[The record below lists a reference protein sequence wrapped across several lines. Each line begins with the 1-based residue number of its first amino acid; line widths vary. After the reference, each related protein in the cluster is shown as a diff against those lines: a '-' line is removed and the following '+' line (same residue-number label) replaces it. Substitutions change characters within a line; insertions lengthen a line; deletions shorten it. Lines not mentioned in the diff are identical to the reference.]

1 MGSLQFNNDNVIIV
15 MIILVILIIF
25 KPVLYFFSITNSN
38 NPLINDETFEK
49 FRVIYTYILD
59 IILTIIAI
67 YILFF
72 RKNNSVITL
81 ILATIVIFKTFIT
94 FFVEFKLYKNVN
106 LSNNTIENIKAYQKN
121 SVYVT
126 NMFLF
131 WVTIYILTKIFYN

>member
-1 MGSLQFNNDNVIIV
+1 MGILQFNNDNVIIV

-25 KPVLYFFSITNSN
+25 KPLLYFFSITNSN
-38 NPLINDETFEK
+38 NPLIKDETFEK

-59 IILTIIAI
+59 IIITFIAT

-106 LSNNTIENIKAYQKN
+106 LSNNTIENIKAYQKH
-121 SVYVT
+121 SVYIS
-126 NMFLF
+126 NSFLF
-131 WVTIYILTKIFYN
+131 FVAIYILTKIFYN

>member
-1 MGSLQFNNDNVIIV
+1 MGILQFNNDNVIIV

>member
-1 MGSLQFNNDNVIIV
+1 MGSLQFNNDNVIIL

-59 IILTIIAI
+59 IIITFIAT

>member
-1 MGSLQFNNDNVIIV
+1 MGSLQFNNDNVIIL

-38 NPLINDETFEK
+38 NPLIKDETFEK
-49 FRVIYTYILD
+49 FRLIYTYILD
-59 IILTIIAI
+59 IIITFIAV

-72 RKNNSVITL
+72 RKNNSIITL

>member
-1 MGSLQFNNDNVIIV
+1 MGSLQFNNDNVIIL

-38 NPLINDETFEK
+38 NPLIKDETFEK

-94 FFVEFKLYKNVN
+94 FFVEFKLFKYVN

>member
-1 MGSLQFNNDNVIIV
+1 MGSLQFNNDNVIIL

-38 NPLINDETFEK
+38 NPLIKDETFEK
-49 FRVIYTYILD
+49 FRGIYTYILD

>member
-1 MGSLQFNNDNVIIV
+1 MGSLQFNNDNVIIL

>member
-1 MGSLQFNNDNVIIV
+1 

>member
-1 MGSLQFNNDNVIIV
+1 MGILQFNNDNVIIV

-38 NPLINDETFEK
+38 NPLIKDETFEK

-59 IILTIIAI
+59 IIITFIAT

-106 LSNNTIENIKAYQKN
+106 LSNNTIENIKAYQKH
-121 SVYVT
+121 SVYIS
-126 NMFLF
+126 NSFLF
-131 WVTIYILTKIFYN
+131 FVAIYILTKIFYN

>member
-1 MGSLQFNNDNVIIV
+1 MGILQFNNDNVIIV

-38 NPLINDETFEK
+38 NPLIKDETFEK

-59 IILTIIAI
+59 IIITFIAT

-81 ILATIVIFKTFIT
+81 ILATIVIFKSFIT
-94 FFVEFKLYKNVN
+94 FFVELKLYKNVN
-106 LSNNTIENIKAYQKN
+106 LSNNTIENIKAYQKH
-121 SVYVT
+121 SVYIS
-126 NMFLF
+126 NSFLF
-131 WVTIYILTKIFYN
+131 FVAIYILTKIFYN

>member
-1 MGSLQFNNDNVIIV
+1 MGSLQFNNDNVIIL

-38 NPLINDETFEK
+38 NPLIKDETFEK

-94 FFVEFKLYKNVN
+94 FFVELKLYKNIN
-106 LSNNTIENIKAYQKN
+106 LSNNMIENIKAYQKR
-121 SVYVT
+121 SVYVS
-126 NMFLF
+126 NAFLF
-131 WVTIYILTKIFYN
+131 FVAIYILTKIFYN

>member
-1 MGSLQFNNDNVIIV
+1 M
-15 MIILVILIIF
+15 
-25 KPVLYFFSITNSN
+25 YFFSITNSN

>member
-1 MGSLQFNNDNVIIV
+1 MGSLQFNNDNVIIL

-38 NPLINDETFEK
+38 NPLIKDETFEK

-126 NMFLF
+126 NTFLF
-131 WVTIYILTKIFYN
+131 LVTIYILTKIFYN

>member
-1 MGSLQFNNDNVIIV
+1 MGSLQFNNDNVIIL

-38 NPLINDETFEK
+38 NPLIKDETFEK
-49 FRVIYTYILD
+49 FRLIYTYILD
-59 IILTIIAI
+59 IIITFIAV

-72 RKNNSVITL
+72 RKNNSIITL

-94 FFVEFKLYKNVN
+94 FFVELKLYKNIN
-106 LSNNTIENIKAYQKN
+106 LSNNMIENIKAYQKN

>member
-1 MGSLQFNNDNVIIV
+1 MGSLQFNNDNVIIL

-38 NPLINDETFEK
+38 NPLIKDETFEK
-49 FRVIYTYILD
+49 FRLIYTYILD
-59 IILTIIAI
+59 IIITFIAV

-72 RKNNSVITL
+72 RKNNSIITL

-94 FFVEFKLYKNVN
+94 FFVDFKLYKNVN

>member
-1 MGSLQFNNDNVIIV
+1 

-38 NPLINDETFEK
+38 NPLIKDETFEK

-59 IILTIIAI
+59 IIITFIAT

-106 LSNNTIENIKAYQKN
+106 LSNNTIENIKAYQKH
-121 SVYVT
+121 SVYIS
-126 NMFLF
+126 NSFLF
-131 WVTIYILTKIFYN
+131 FVAIYILTKIFYN

>member
-1 MGSLQFNNDNVIIV
+1 MRSLQFNNDNIIIV

-38 NPLINDETFEK
+38 NPLIKDETFEK
-49 FRVIYTYILD
+49 FRLIYTYILD

-94 FFVEFKLYKNVN
+94 FFVELKLYKNIN
-106 LSNNTIENIKAYQKN
+106 LSNNMIENIKAYQKR
-121 SVYVT
+121 SVYVS
-126 NMFLF
+126 NAFLF
-131 WVTIYILTKIFYN
+131 FVAIYILTKIFYN

>member
-1 MGSLQFNNDNVIIV
+1 MGSLQFNNDNVIIL

-38 NPLINDETFEK
+38 NPLIKDETFEK
-49 FRVIYTYILD
+49 FRLIYTYILD
-59 IILTIIAI
+59 IIITFIAI

-94 FFVEFKLYKNVN
+94 FFVELKLYKNVN
-106 LSNNTIENIKAYQKN
+106 LSNNTIENIKAYQKH
-121 SVYVT
+121 SVYMS
-126 NMFLF
+126 NAFLF
-131 WVTIYILTKIFYN
+131 FVAIYILTKIFYN

>member
-1 MGSLQFNNDNVIIV
+1 MGSLQFNNDNVIIL

-38 NPLINDETFEK
+38 NPLIKDETFEK

-106 LSNNTIENIKAYQKN
+106 LSNNTIENIKAYKKH
-121 SVYVT
+121 SVYTT
-126 NMFLF
+126 NIFLLF
-131 WVTIYILTKIFYN
+131 VAGYILTKIFYK

>member
-1 MGSLQFNNDNVIIV
+1 MGILQFNNDNVIIV

-38 NPLINDETFEK
+38 NPLIKDETFEK

-59 IILTIIAI
+59 IIITFIAT

-72 RKNNSVITL
+72 RKNNSGITL

-106 LSNNTIENIKAYQKN
+106 LSNNTIENIKAYQKH
-121 SVYVT
+121 SVYIS
-126 NMFLF
+126 NSFLF
-131 WVTIYILTKIFYN
+131 FVAIYILTKIFYN

>member
-1 MGSLQFNNDNVIIV
+1 MGSLQFNNDNVIIL

-38 NPLINDETFEK
+38 NPLIKDETFEK

-81 ILATIVIFKTFIT
+81 ILATIVIFKTFIK

>member
-1 MGSLQFNNDNVIIV
+1 MGSLQFNNDNVIIL

-38 NPLINDETFEK
+38 NPLIKDETFEK
-49 FRVIYTYILD
+49 IRVIYTYILD

-94 FFVEFKLYKNVN
+94 FFVEFELYKYLN
-106 LSNNTIENIKAYQKN
+106 LSNNTIKNIKAYQNN
-121 SVYVT
+121 SVYVS
-126 NMFLF
+126 NIVLF
-131 WVTIYILTKIFYN
+131 FVASYILTKIFYN

>member
-1 MGSLQFNNDNVIIV
+1 MGILQFNNDNVIIV

-38 NPLINDETFEK
+38 NPLIKDETFEK
-49 FRVIYTYILD
+49 FRVIFTYILD
-59 IILTIIAI
+59 IIITFIAT

-106 LSNNTIENIKAYQKN
+106 LSNNTIENIKAYQKH
-121 SVYVT
+121 SVYIS
-126 NMFLF
+126 NSFLF
-131 WVTIYILTKIFYN
+131 FVAIYILTKIFYN

>member
-1 MGSLQFNNDNVIIV
+1 MGILQFNNDNVIIV

-38 NPLINDETFEK
+38 NPLIKDETFEK

-59 IILTIIAI
+59 IIITFIAT

-94 FFVEFKLYKNVN
+94 FFVELKLYKNVN
-106 LSNNTIENIKAYQKN
+106 LSNNTIENIKAYQKH
-121 SVYVT
+121 SVYIS
-126 NMFLF
+126 NSFLF
-131 WVTIYILTKIFYN
+131 FVAIYILTKIFYN

>member
-1 MGSLQFNNDNVIIV
+1 MGILQFNNDNVIIV

-38 NPLINDETFEK
+38 NPLIKDETFEK

-59 IILTIIAI
+59 IIITFIAT

-81 ILATIVIFKTFIT
+81 ILATIIIFKSFIT
-94 FFVEFKLYKNVN
+94 FFIQFQLYKNVN
-106 LSNNTIENIKAYQKN
+106 LSNNTIKNIKAYEKQSLYISN
-121 SVYVT
+121 AV
-126 NMFLF
+126 LF
-131 WVTIYILTKIFYN
+131 FVASYILTKIFYN

>member
-1 MGSLQFNNDNVIIV
+1 MGSLQFNNDNVIIL

-38 NPLINDETFEK
+38 NPLIKDETFEK

>member
-1 MGSLQFNNDNVIIV
+1 MGSLQFNNDNVIIL

-38 NPLINDETFEK
+38 NPLIKDETFEK

-59 IILTIIAI
+59 IIITFIAT

-94 FFVEFKLYKNVN
+94 FFVELKLYKNVN
-106 LSNNTIENIKAYQKN
+106 LSNNTIENIKAYQKH
-121 SVYVT
+121 SVYIS
-126 NMFLF
+126 NSFLF
-131 WVTIYILTKIFYN
+131 FVAIYILTKIFYN

>member
-1 MGSLQFNNDNVIIV
+1 MGSLQFNNDNVIIL

-38 NPLINDETFEK
+38 NPLIKDETFEK
-49 FRVIYTYILD
+49 FTLIYTYILD
-59 IILTIIAI
+59 IIITFIAA

-94 FFVEFKLYKNVN
+94 FFVELKLYKNVN
-106 LSNNTIENIKAYQKN
+106 LSNNTIENIKAYQKH
-121 SVYVT
+121 SVYIS
-126 NMFLF
+126 NAFLF
-131 WVTIYILTKIFYN
+131 FVAIYILTKIFYN